1 MNNDLTEH
9 LSINSV
15 RNKFESANEMIRNNF
30 DTFIITES
38 KLDSSFPNSQFHIPG
53 YRLFRKDY
61 NKNGGGLCV
70 I

>member
-1 MNNDLTEH
+1 MIDPNP
-9 LSINSV
+9 
-15 RNKFESANEMIRNNF
+15 RNKFESANEMIRNSF

-53 YRLFRKDY
+53 YRLSRKDY

>member
-1 MNNDLTEH
+1 M
-9 LSINSV
+9 